1 MREGDLS
8 ALLPA
13 MTTRRQILA
22 VSLAALALPRV
33 ALANMGKA
41 PYAVPGLLPTDL
53 TWPGAKP
60 EELEFMRRVY
70 VAHLSRSGTR
80 GAFSGDIP
88 REQLG
93 EIEEG
98 VLLGAGPAR
107 DARALLSA
115 ARTALKAAKTL
126 KPKPDALAAVTAH
139 VGPLSGYRPASRQ
152 FALWNRAFPSY
163 FAETEPV
170 RAALPGGPLGPQAVE
185 ETVEFVRHHLA
196 APGFSLHNS
205 GKALDFTTTVSGEM
219 LISDRKQRAPWR
231 ASWFYGWLNRSAADF
246 GFHENPKI
254 DEPWHWEWRGG

>member
-1 MREGDLS
+1 M
-8 ALLPA
+8 
-13 MTTRRQILA
+13 LA

-41 PYAVPGLLPTDL
+41 PYAVPGLLPADL
-53 TWPGAKP
+53 SWPGAKP
-60 EELEFMRRVY
+60 EELDFMRQVY
-70 VAHLSRSGTR
+70 TAHLARSGSR

-88 REQLG
+88 RDKLG
-93 EIEEG
+93 EVDEG
-98 VLLGAGPAR
+98 ILLAAGAAR

-115 ARTALKAAKTL
+115 ARIALKAAKTQ
-126 KPKPDALAAVTAH
+126 KPKADAAAVATTSI
-139 VGPLSGYRPASRQ
+139 GPLSGYRPASRQ
-152 FALWNRAFPSY
+152 FALWNRNFPGY
-163 FAETEPV
+163 FAETAPV

-205 GKALDFTTTVSGEM
+205 GKALDLTTTVSGEM
-219 LISDRKQRAPWR
+219 LISDRTQRAQWR